1 MCPNLNTKGGRTI
14 NRRSRLKLLAAGV
27 GAPLVAPKRSEAALT
42 KATISPVKCWAHPSM
57 NRSFSQSG
65 MLVISETRAREDP
78 GATEEAN
85 RSGSGRPAARER
97 SEGELLANAK
107 RRDEFDA
114 QLRIA
119 DEQPPLLHPSMA
131 DVYRTKVEQ
140 LTSAVQRDD
149 SRIEAFETLRGF
161 IDSIVLT
168 PDGGQLRI
176 ELRANL
182 AAMFEGRPTKEKVA
196 GTWATSSCWYSWL
209 RI

>member
-1 MCPNLNTKGGRTI
+1 
-14 NRRSRLKLLAAGV
+14 
-27 GAPLVAPKRSEAALT
+27 
-42 KATISPVKCWAHPSM
+42 
-57 NRSFSQSG
+57 
-65 MLVISETRAREDP
+65 
-78 GATEEAN
+78 
-85 RSGSGRPAARER
+85 
-97 SEGELLANAK
+97 
-107 RRDEFDA
+107 
-114 QLRIA
+114 
-119 DEQPPLLHPSMA
+119 MA